1 MKVKVYTC
9 AILTAIV
16 VSTLLCLLEK
26 FNMWLANE
34 IYRVLSWF
42 LLGLMS
48 EIIVYHFVFER
59 RK

>member
-9 AILTAIV
+9 AILTLIV
-16 VSTLLCLLEK
+16 VFTLLSLLEK

-48 EIIVYHFVFER
+48 EITVYHFVFER